1 MDYTIIIAAIGC
13 VTGVVSLAIEAA
25 QFFASRKY
33 GKFSTFDELNNFA
46 YIKDRDDLGVVH
58 CCLNLRVMNTGG
70 RHILIQDV
78 YMRRPGSKRRDTK
91 NYVYPY
97 EIFAKTPWEYCNG
110 IKIEKP
116 SKLSIPVGGV
126 FEGVFA
132 FTDMLCDCYCTDEPF
147 VYPILCVVMADGS
160 VKELTVQTIMS
171 GDRSFA
177 YVDSPGD
184 KTYSMN
190 DDEI

>member
-1 MDYTIIIAAIGC
+1 MPVLSATPTAMG
-13 VTGVVSLAIEAA
+13 SLL
-25 QFFASRKY
+25 S
-33 GKFSTFDELNNFA
+33 
-46 YIKDRDDLGVVH
+46 DL
-58 CCLNLRVMNTGG
+58 
-70 RHILIQDV
+70 
-78 YMRRPGSKRRDTK
+78 S
-91 NYVYPY
+91 
-97 EIFAKTPWEYCNG
+97 
-110 IKIEKP
+110 
-116 SKLSIPVGGV
+116 
-126 FEGVFA
+126 
-132 FTDMLCDCYCTDEPF
+132 TDEPF